1 VRSGRLYGNAVLSQ
15 SSHDELRKKIEDY
28 LLNNMPRL
36 YKQKEKCGQLQSYLH
51 LIEMESTKEAQ
62 NLIRRGMIES
72 EAWKFAIRQEINRTE
87 SNNRQMFY

>member
-1 VRSGRLYGNAVLSQ
+1 MATPSQ
-15 SSHDELRKKIEDY
+15 SSHDELREKIEDY

-36 YKQKEKCGQLQSYLH
+36 YKQKEKCGQLQSYLD
-51 LIEMESTKEAQ
+51 LIEKDSTKEAQ
-62 NLIRRGMIES
+62 NLIQRGMIES

>member
-1 VRSGRLYGNAVLSQ
+1 MRSGRLYGNAVPIESRRT
-15 SSHDELRKKIEDY
+15 SKKIEDY